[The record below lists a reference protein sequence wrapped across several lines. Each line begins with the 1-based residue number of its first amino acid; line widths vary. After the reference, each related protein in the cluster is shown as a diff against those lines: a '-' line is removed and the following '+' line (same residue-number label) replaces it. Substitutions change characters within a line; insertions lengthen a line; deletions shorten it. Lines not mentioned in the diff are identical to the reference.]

1 MATDPTPTPDRAPAV
16 APHAERTPLAD
27 SPPVAHLDLKA
38 QLLLAFMVLLIGA
51 SAAYVLY
58 ARGAFDLK
66 QTLVLVADNSEGVVV
81 GMDLTFAG
89 FPIGRVNRI
98 ELSPEGNARIIVDVP
113 SKDAHWLRESSVFTM
128 ESGLVGAPKIR
139 AFSGVLTDPLLP
151 DGAVRKLLSGD
162 AAAEIPRLM
171 ASVRDL
177 LANLTTMTA
186 ADAPLNNTL
195 RNVQTTTE
203 TLNGPRGALGVIMG
217 DEKDSKKVA
226 TTLDRANAL
235 LARLDGLVGKVS
247 GLAVKADGLVAKAD
261 TQVFGDTGVMKDT
274 QATVVQLNA
283 LLADA
288 RNSLKKVDTL
298 LQEAQGIAA
307 NTREATTDLSSLRA
321 EVEASLRKVEQ
332 LVNEV
337 NRKWP
342 FARDTEIKLP

>member
-1 MATDPTPTPDRAPAV
+1 MAEPPEPV
-16 APHAERTPLAD
+16 APEPPLPQD
-27 SPPVAHLDLKA
+27 SPPVADLDLKA
-38 QLLLAFMVLLIGA
+38 RLLLWCVLLLIGA

-58 ARGAFDLK
+58 ARGAFERT

-89 FPIGRVNRI
+89 FPIGRVGRI
-98 ELSPEGNARIIVDVP
+98 ELSGEGNARIIVDVP
-113 SKDAHWLRESSVFTM
+113 AKDAHWLRESSVFTM

-139 AFSGVLTDPLLP
+139 AFTGVLTDPPLP
-151 DGAVRKLLSGD
+151 DGAVRKVLSGD

-186 ADAPLNNTL
+186 SDAPLNNTL

-203 TLNGPRGALGVIMG
+203 ALNSPRGALGVIMG
-217 DEKDSKKVA
+217 EEKDSKKIVA
-226 TTLDRANAL
+226 TLDRANAL
-235 LARLDGLVGKVS
+235 LARLDGLVRRVDGV
-247 GLAVKADGLVAKAD
+247 AQKADGLVAKAD
-261 TQVFGDTGVMKDT
+261 TQVFGDAGVMRDA

-283 LLADA
+283 LLTDA
-288 RNSLKKVDTL
+288 RNSLKKVDAV
-298 LQEAQGIAA
+298 LQEAQGIAT
-307 NTREATTDLSSLRA
+307 NTREASADLGSLRA